1 VSERNSVY
9 RNGYILLVESDD
21 LIRQL
26 LERWLRDAG
35 YAVVIG
41 HSIATPV
48 CGEVP
53 RLVIADIPSP
63 LGAESVIR
71 SLRAVYAAPVLVLSA
86 RFRLGL
92 GASADVAQRL
102 GVRLV
107 LPKPFTRKELLGAV
121 REAIGVSGANPMTKD
136 SSRRP

>member
-1 VSERNSVY
+1 MH

-26 LERWLRDAG
+26 LECWLGDAG
-35 YAVVIG
+35 YAVVLG
-41 HSIATPV
+41 NYVATAV
-48 CGEVP
+48 CDEVP
-53 RLVIADIPSP
+53 RLVIADSPSP
-63 LGAESVIR
+63 LDAEALIR
-71 SLRAVYAAPVLVLSA
+71 SLRAVYAAPVLVVSA

-107 LPKPFTRKELLGAV
+107 LPKPFTRKELLAAV
-121 REAIGVSGANPMTKD
+121 REAIGDSLGKPMTKD
-136 SSRRP
+136 SSRHP

>member
-1 VSERNSVY
+1 MH

-26 LERWLRDAG
+26 LECWLGDAG

-41 HSIATPV
+41 NDVPTPM
-48 CGEVP
+48 CDEVP

-63 LGAESVIR
+63 LGAEALIR
-71 SLRAVYAAPVLVLSA
+71 SLQAVYAAPVLVLSA

-107 LPKPFTRKELLGAV
+107 LPKPFTRKELLDAV
-121 REAIGVSGANPMTKD
+121 REAIAESGGKPMTKD
-136 SSRRP
+136 GSRHP